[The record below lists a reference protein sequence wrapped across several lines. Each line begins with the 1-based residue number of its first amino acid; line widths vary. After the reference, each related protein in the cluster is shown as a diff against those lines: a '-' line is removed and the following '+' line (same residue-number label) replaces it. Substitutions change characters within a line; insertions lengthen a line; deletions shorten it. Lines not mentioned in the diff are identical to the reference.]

1 MPAKSRAQQKFM
13 GLCASNPE
21 KAMKPCPPK
30 AVAREI
36 ARQPTKGL
44 PERAKKR

>member
-1 MPAKSRAQQKFM
+1 MPRSKAESRFMNLCAHTPAKAV
-13 GLCASNPE
+13 
-21 KAMKPCPPK
+21 KPCPPK